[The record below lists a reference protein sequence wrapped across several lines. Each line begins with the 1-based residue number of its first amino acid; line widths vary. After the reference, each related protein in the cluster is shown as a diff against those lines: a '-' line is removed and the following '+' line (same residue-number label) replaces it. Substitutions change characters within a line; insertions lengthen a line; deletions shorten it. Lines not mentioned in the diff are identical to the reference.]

1 MREHGAAFFVL
12 ENRKVLKTEFQKLR
26 LEPSVYKTMPTPTK
40 IGMDI
45 GVKHLHSILEIDV
58 NLGVKSGGYSHQGG
72 NLWFVRLVEDA

>member
-1 MREHGAAFFVL
+1 MGRLFSFWKMKKVL
-12 ENRKVLKTEFQKLR
+12 EIEFQKLR
-26 LEPSVYKTMPTPTK
+26 LEPSVCKTMSTPTK